1 MANIIFD
8 KALALLLF
16 LIIIIF
22 FFCISC
28 LPSQDLINHML
39 VVDDNKRFSALQVLN
54 HSWIKVIII
63 SSSLSF
69 LVYISGRSKIHRPIF
84 TGKKYLKDSLD
95 VLQTFGLWLIV
106 AKKFLTLLLQDQI
119 CNSPHCQPYNSYN
132 VSSEN
137 LILDQLIIP
146 KLIFFFILIT
156 YLVDTVLML

>member
-16 LIIIIF
+16 LIIIII

-63 SSSLSF
+63 SSSLF
-69 LVYISGRSKIHRPIF
+69 N
-84 TGKKYLKDSLD
+84 
-95 VLQTFGLWLIV
+95 IV
-106 AKKFLTLLLQDQI
+106 F
-119 CNSPHCQPYNSYN
+119 
-132 VSSEN
+132 
-137 LILDQLIIP
+137 
-146 KLIFFFILIT
+146 
-156 YLVDTVLML
+156 